1 MANFGFHLWRVFHAH
16 TCCNLRFLAFAHA
29 FCGKGDLAKVRPDD
43 MAAEVVK
50 ALVADTGVNS
60 EDIEDLLMGCAFPE
74 AEQGFNI
81 AKLVV
86 QHAELPIT
94 VAGATVNRFCGS
106 SMTSIHMAAGAIQM
120 GAGQAFICAGVESMT
135 RIPMGGFNP
144 MPNPALFEK
153 YPQAYI
159 SMGET
164 AENLAKKYDITREQ
178 QEEFAV
184 SSHQKAAA
192 AAESGKFDDEIVSIG
207 DIKTDGTIR
216 PDSNTEKLA
225 TLKPAFL
232 EDGTVTAATSSP
244 LTDGSA
250 AVLVCSEE
258 YADKNKLPKLARI
271 KSVAVAG
278 CAAEIMGIGPVPATQ
293 KALERAGLKL
303 DDIDIIELNEAFAA
317 QGLSVL
323 KELGADV
330 SKVNLDGGAI
340 ALGHPLGTSGAR
352 ITGKAA
358 SLLAREK
365 KKYALATMCIG
376 GGQGVATVMEA
387 I

>member
-1 MANFGFHLWRVFHAH
+1 MNKSVVICGFKRSPMHFAN
-16 TCCNLRFLAFAHA
+16 
-29 FCGKGDLAKVRPDD
+29 KGELAKVRPDD

-50 ALVADTGVNS
+50 ALVAETGVNVD
-60 EDIEDLLMGCAFPE
+60 DIEDLIMGCAFPE

-81 AKLVV
+81 AKLVA
-86 QHAELPIT
+86 QHAGLPDS

-106 SMTSIHMAAGAIQM
+106 SMTGIHIAAGQIQM
-120 GAGQAFICAGVESMT
+120 NAGEAFICAGIESMS

-144 MPNPALFEK
+144 MPNPTLYEK
-153 YPQAYI
+153 HPAAYI
-159 SMGET
+159 GMGET
-164 AENLAKKYDITREQ
+164 AENLAKKYDIKRSDQ
-178 QEEFAV
+178 DEFAV
-184 SSHQKAAA
+184 NSHHKAAA
-192 AAESGKFDDEIVSIG
+192 AAEGGKFDDEIVPIG
-207 DIKTDGTIR
+207 DVKADGTIR
-216 PDSNTEKLA
+216 ADSSTEKLA

-258 YADKNKLPKLARI
+258 YADKHKLPKLARI
-271 KSVAVAG
+271 KSIAVAG
-278 CAAEIMGIGPVPATQ
+278 CAADIMGIGPVPATK
-293 KALERAGLKL
+293 KALERAGLTL

-330 SKVNLDGGAI
+330 KKVNLDGGAI

-358 SLLAREK
+358 SLLNREG

-376 GGQGVATVMEA
+376 GGQGVATILEA

>member
-1 MANFGFHLWRVFHAH
+1 MQKPVVICGFKRSPMHFAN
-16 TCCNLRFLAFAHA
+16 
-29 FCGKGDLAKVRPDD
+29 KGELAKVRPDD

-50 ALVADTGVNS
+50 ALVAETGVNTD
-60 EDIEDLLMGCAFPE
+60 DIEDLIMGCAFPE

-86 QHAELPIT
+86 QHADLPVSIG
-94 VAGATVNRFCGS
+94 GATVNRFCGS
-106 SMTSIHMAAGAIQM
+106 SMTGIHIAVGAINS
-120 GAGQAFICAGVESMT
+120 GAGDAFICAGVESMS

-153 YPQAYI
+153 YPAAYI
-159 SMGET
+159 GMGET
-164 AENLAKKYDITREQ
+164 AENLAKKYDIKRED

-184 SSHQKAAA
+184 NSHHKAAK
-192 AAESGKFDDEIVSIG
+192 AAESGNFDDEIVAIG
-207 DIKTDGTIR
+207 DVKADGTIR
-216 PDSNTEKLA
+216 GDSNVEKLA

-232 EDGTVTAATSSP
+232 EDGSVTAATSSP

-258 YADKNKLPKLARI
+258 YADKHGLPKLARI
-271 KSVAVAG
+271 KSIAVAG

-293 KALERAGLKL
+293 KALERAGLTL

-317 QGLSVL
+317 QGLSVI
-323 KELGADV
+323 KELGADI

-358 SLLAREK
+358 SLLKREG

-376 GGQGVATVMEA
+376 GGQGVATILEA
-387 I
+387 V

>member
-1 MANFGFHLWRVFHAH
+1 MSAESFSKPVVICGFKRSPMHFAN
-16 TCCNLRFLAFAHA
+16 
-29 FCGKGDLAKVRPDD
+29 KGDLAKVRPDD

-50 ALVADTGVNS
+50 ALVAATGINA
-60 EDIEDLLMGCAFPE
+60 EDIEDLIMGCAFPE

-81 AKLVV
+81 ARLVAN
-86 QHAELPIT
+86 HAELPIS

-106 SMTSIHMAAGAIQM
+106 SMTAIHIAAGMIQM
-120 GAGQAFICAGVESMT
+120 GAGEVFISAGVESMS

-144 MPNPALFEK
+144 MPNPAIFEK
-153 YPQAYI
+153 YPQAYMG
-159 SMGET
+159 MGET
-164 AENLAKKYDITREQ
+164 AENLAKKYDIDRKS

-184 SSHQKAAA
+184 SSHKKAAEA
-192 AAESGKFDDEIVSIG
+192 ASSGKFNDEIVPIG
-207 DIKTDGTIR
+207 EIKADGTIR
-216 PDSNTEKLA
+216 PDSSPEKLA
-225 TLKPAFL
+225 ELKPAFL
-232 EDGTVTAATSSP
+232 SDGTVTAATSSP

-250 AVLVCSEE
+250 AVIVASEE
-258 YADKNKLPKLARI
+258 YADKHGLPKLARI
-271 KSVAVAG
+271 KSVAVSG
-278 CAAEIMGIGPVPATQ
+278 CKAEIMGIGPVPATN
-293 KALERAGLKL
+293 KALERAGLKI

-317 QGLSVL
+317 QALSVL
-323 KELGADV
+323 KELGIDD

-358 SLLAREK
+358 SLLQREG

-376 GGQGVATVMEA
+376 GGQGVATVLEK